1 MAQSRSPAPQT
12 TPRAAPQPTPQPALN
27 VAQTERAQRERRLQ
41 IAVPTIVLVLAI
53 LAWELVVRVN
63 QIPHYLIPAPSLIA
77 QTLVKEWGSLSSS
90 LWFTLKLT
98 FAALGMAILGGVLLA
113 VVLALS
119 RWVELA
125 FFPFAVILQVT
136 PIIAIAPLIMIYVES
151 TFAALLIC
159 AWIVAF
165 FPILSNTVIGLR
177 SADHNLRDLFVLY
190 KASPWQRLRLLLLP
204 SSLPYFLG
212 GLKIAGGLAL
222 IGAVVAEFVAGS
234 AGKDTGLAS
243 RVLEASFR
251 NEIPRMFAALV
262 LISVCGVLIFLAFN
276 WLSRLLLRRWHESEI
291 KRED

>member
-1 MAQSRSPAPQT
+1 MAEQPSAEQPVLNAAQMQ
-12 TPRAAPQPTPQPALN
+12 RA
-27 VAQTERAQRERRLQ
+27 RRDRRLQ
-41 IAVPTIVLVLAI
+41 IAVPTVTLIVAI
-53 LAWELVVRVN
+53 LAWEAIVRIN
-63 QIPHYLIPAPSLIA
+63 QIPHYIIPAPSLVA
-77 QTLVKEWGSLSSS
+77 QTLFKEWASLSTS

-125 FFPFAVILQVT
+125 FLPFAVILQVT
-136 PIIAIAPLIMIYVES
+136 PIIAIAPLIMIYIES

-177 SADHNLRDLFVLY
+177 SADHNLRDLFTLY

-204 SSLPYFLG
+204 GSLPYFLG

-262 LISVCGVLIFLAFN
+262 LISVCGVLIFLVFN
-276 WLSRLLLRRWHESEI
+276 WLSRLLLGRWHESEL
-291 KRED
+291 KREG